1 MTPLL
6 KVSSYQSLANAI
18 SELRSM
24 TSEGRWEDAAA
35 AMSLL
40 ADRVLELPAAHDS
53 DREAIEGA
61 LSILARLSEQLRP
74 LHEDPASLLSTLG
87 AGTRPETEPG

>member
-1 MTPLL
+1 MMPLL
-6 KVSSYQSLANAI
+6 KVSSYQALANAI

-24 TSEGRWEDAAA
+24 TSEGHWEDAAA
-35 AMSLL
+35 AMRLL
-40 ADRVLELPAAHDS
+40 ADRAQELPAAHDS

-74 LHEDPASLLSTLG
+74 LHENPASLLSTIG
-87 AGTRPETEPG
+87 AGATPET